1 MNSVHPCAP
10 ILPTDTPAENWPH
23 RCKFHIHTGTQNT
36 LNTGSR
42 DMHLQK
48 GTLRNDIKTHHPHTK
63 PVYMCAAQVCHL
75 LQPDSVAARG
85 SRSLSLALSLSTFSL
100 TSIIPEVLFA
110 CWAARECG
118 GSLLPPDGCTRQS
131 LYLNVKESAAVSVGV
146 VHVCD
151 CVCVCAV
158 HECGNQAQ
166 PPNRTRLQCSSR
178 TLSGRRDREC
188 EAGCVFVCVF
198 CAKQGC
204 AGVGG

>member
-1 MNSVHPCAP
+1 
-10 ILPTDTPAENWPH
+10 
-23 RCKFHIHTGTQNT
+23 
-36 LNTGSR
+36 
-42 DMHLQK
+42 MHLQK

-63 PVYMCAAQVCHL
+63 PVYMCDAQVCHL

-85 SRSLSLALSLSTFSL
+85 SRCLSLALSLYFLSNLDHPSRSL
-100 TSIIPEVLFA
+100 CMLSSQGVRRVS
-110 CWAARECG
+110 AA
-118 GSLLPPDGCTRQS
+118 PWW
-131 LYLNVKESAAVSVGV
+131 LYEAKSVSLNVKESAAVSVGV

-198 CAKQGC
+198 LCQTRMCRCWRVTTSPETGK
-204 AGVGG
+204 AGKEEMEEKGRLKGGLF

>member
-1 MNSVHPCAP
+1 
-10 ILPTDTPAENWPH
+10 
-23 RCKFHIHTGTQNT
+23 
-36 LNTGSR
+36 
-42 DMHLQK
+42 MHLQK

-85 SRSLSLALSLSTFSL
+85 SRCLSLALALSTFSL
-100 TSIIPEVLFA
+100 TSIIPDVLFA

-188 EAGCVFVCVF
+188 EAGCVFVCV
-198 CAKQGC
+198 CLCQTRMCRCWWVTTSPETGK
-204 AGVGG
+204 AGKEEMEEKGRLKGGLF

>member
-100 TSIIPEVLFA
+100 TSIIPDVLFA

>member
-100 TSIIPEVLFA
+100 TSIIPDVLFA

-178 TLSGRRDREC
+178 TLSGWRDREC

>member
-85 SRSLSLALSLSTFSL
+85 SRCLSLALSLSTFSL

>member
-118 GSLLPPDGCTRQS
+118 GSLLPPDGCKRQS